1 VPAAGA
7 GEGSG
12 QLHEDVEAPAV
23 DRAGAAVPQ
32 GPHPRLQAAELK
44 RADQLSSMKEEILE
58 AFNVAV
64 KKVQEDTLKKLE
76 DRETLAAPWL
86 STR

>member
-1 VPAAGA
+1 
-7 GEGSG
+7 
-12 QLHEDVEAPAV
+12 
-23 DRAGAAVPQ
+23 
-32 GPHPRLQAAELK
+32 
-44 RADQLSSMKEEILE
+44 MKEEILE